1 MATRE
6 EYRGYTITLDYDELA
21 ESSREWDNLFT
32 MVCWHRRYILG
43 DEQLDRNL
51 DPWDY
56 MMSKLDEI
64 EVYKLDEA
72 TEELLQ
78 RYGDNEDITREE
90 IRDAFDKYFDS
101 AALYLFDHSGI
112 SISLASFN
120 DPWDSGQVGFL
131 YASKDALREEFGKDY
146 TPERVRELMEGE
158 VDTYDQYLRG
168 DVYCYSISK
177 DGDDL
182 DSCCGFYGEEY
193 ALEEARSM
201 VDWLVEKDRKQH
213 QEQVKTFIRHHVPLE
228 RRVT

>member
-6 EYRGYTITLDYDELA
+6 EYRGYTITLDYDEDA

-32 MVCWHRRYILG
+32 MVCWHRRYNLG

-101 AALYLFDHSGI
+101 EALYLFDHSGI